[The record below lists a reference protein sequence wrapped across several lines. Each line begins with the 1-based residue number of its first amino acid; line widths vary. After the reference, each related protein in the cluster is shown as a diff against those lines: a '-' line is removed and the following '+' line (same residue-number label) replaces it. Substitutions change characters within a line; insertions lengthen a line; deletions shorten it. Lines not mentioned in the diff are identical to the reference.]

1 MGLDGFSG
9 RIEGV
14 GVITRFLEERM
25 RQARYDLLGPGRY
38 VGEVLDLGVRVEAE
52 NLEEARQRLREAL
65 EERLLEM
72 LRLGLP
78 VEGLGEGDARVER
91 FRRLVLELWE
101 LVKEAPSAQKP
112 PSQKAPE
119 LLEAPKPKSLEEW
132 LRGRGIGVQKRP
144 VAEGEE
150 EREKVFSRLA
160 LFLGDRY
167 QSLEKLYDKIKWSL
181 STKQQFELSLAEATQ
196 EEIANSTQ
204 FCTLL
209 KQYALLTSY
218 HYKSEDRLIRAKA
231 STEGFVQNFL
241 TGGWLERYIKE
252 KVAKALR
259 SKNLPHE
266 IALGYQVVLPGGEPM
281 ELDLLVLVQGRVFW
295 FEAKTGE
302 FQAHIAKYARI
313 RKLLGLRPQEVFL
326 VLLGVEKARAKEL
339 SALHEITVTTQ
350 ATFLESFLE
359 ALENA

>member
-1 MGLDGFSG
+1 M
-9 RIEGV
+9 
-14 GVITRFLEERM
+14 GVITRFLEEKM

-38 VGEVLDLGVRVEAE
+38 VGEVPGLEVRVEAE
-52 NLEEARQRLREAL
+52 NLEEARSRLREAL
-65 EERLLEM
+65 EERLLQM

-78 VEGLGEGDARVER
+78 VEGLGEEDARMDR
-91 FRRLVLELWE
+91 FRSLVLGLWE
-101 LVKEAPSAQKP
+101 LVQKGAPSSPGSVEAPEEAPAGAP
-112 PSQKAPE
+112 PLEPPAPE
-119 LLEAPKPKSLEEW
+119 ARPRTVEEW
-132 LRGRGIGVQKRP
+132 LRVRGIAVQKRTLT
-144 VAEGEE
+144 EGEE

-167 QSLEKLYDKIKWSL
+167 SSLEKLYDKLKWSL
-181 STKQQFELSLAEATQ
+181 STKRQFELSLADASQ

-209 KQYALLTSY
+209 KQYAFLTSY

-241 TGGWLERYIKE
+241 TGSWLERYIKE
-252 KVAKALR
+252 KVAKVLR

-281 ELDLLVLVQGRVFW
+281 ELDVLVMVQGRVFW

-302 FQAHIAKYARI
+302 FQAHISKYSRI
-313 RKLLGLRPQEVFL
+313 RKLLGLRPQESFL
-326 VLLGVEKARAKEL
+326 VLLGMDKARAKEL
-339 SALHEITVTTQ
+339 SALHEMTVTNQ
-350 ATFLESFLE
+350 ATFLEPFLE

>member
-1 MGLDGFSG
+1 
-9 RIEGV
+9 
-14 GVITRFLEERM
+14 M

-38 VGEVLDLGVRVEAE
+38 VGEVPDLGVRVEAE
-52 NLEEARQRLREAL
+52 NLEEARRRLGEAV

-72 LRLGLP
+72 LRLSLP

-119 LLEAPKPKSLEEW
+119 PKSLEEW
-132 LRGRGIGVQKRP
+132 LRARGIGVQKRP

-167 QSLEKLYDKIKWSL
+167 PSLERLYDKIKWSL
-181 STKQQFELSLAEATQ
+181 STKRQFELSLAEATQ

-252 KVAKALR
+252 KVTKALR

-281 ELDLLVLVQGRVFW
+281 ELDLLVMVQGRVFW

-302 FQAHIAKYARI
+302 FQAHIAKYIRI
-313 RKLLGLRPQEVFL
+313 RKLLGLRPQEAFL

-350 ATFLESFLE
+350 ATFLDSFLE

>member
-1 MGLDGFSG
+1 M
-9 RIEGV
+9 
-14 GVITRFLEERM
+14 GVITRFIEERM
-25 RQARYDLLGPGRY
+25 RQAHYDLLGPGRY
-38 VGEVLDLGVRVEAE
+38 AGEIPELEVRVEAE
-52 NLEEARQRLREAL
+52 NLEKARARLQEAL

-78 VEGLGEGDARVER
+78 VEGLGEGDARADR
-91 FRRLVLELWE
+91 FRSLVLGLWA
-101 LVKEAPSAQKP
+101 LVRGEAP
-112 PSQKAPE
+112 PSEAPAAE
-119 LLEAPKPKSLEEW
+119 PALEAPKPKSLEEW
-132 LRGRGIGVQKRP
+132 LKSRGIAVQKRP

-167 QSLEKLYDKIKWSL
+167 SSLEKLYEKLKGSL
-181 STKQQFELSLAEATQ
+181 ATKRQFELSLAEASQ

-209 KQYALLTSY
+209 KQYAFLTSY
-218 HYKSEDRLIRAKA
+218 YYKSEDRILRAKA

-241 TGGWLERYIKE
+241 TGGWLERYLKE

-266 IALGYQVVLPGGEPM
+266 IAVGYQVVLPGGEPM
-281 ELDLLVLVQGRVFW
+281 ELDLLVSVRGRVFW

-302 FQAHIAKYARI
+302 FQAHIAKYSRI
-313 RKLLGLRPQEVFL
+313 RKILGLRPQEAFL
-326 VLLGVEKARAKEL
+326 VLLGMEKARAKEL
-339 SALHEITVTTQ
+339 SALHEMTVTSQ
-350 ATFLESFLE
+350 ATFLETFLE
-359 ALENA
+359 TLENA